1 MNWKG
6 VYTME
11 IIGHTVE
18 KLNDPT
24 GILVG
29 DRYEFFIN
37 IEVPEDDELFS
48 DQGIHI
54 KVIFAVNG
62 SEVRI
67 AQYHLIESVTNQ
79 YLDFELEDDELQ
91 MINEYCKDHLQ

>member
-1 MNWKG
+1 
-6 VYTME
+6 ME

-37 IEVPEDDELFS
+37 IDVPEDDELFS
-48 DQGIHI
+48 GNGIHI
-54 KVIFAVNG
+54 KVIFAVDENG
-62 SEVRI
+62 ARI
-67 AQYHLIESVTNQ
+67 ALYHLIENVTNQ
-79 YLDFELEDDELQ
+79 YFDFELEDDELE
-91 MINEYCKDHLQ
+91 MISEYCKKHLE